1 MDLWDIG
8 QESRAHEAHNAA
20 DRAESKAH
28 KVGDELADMQRQ
40 LDHMTLVC
48 QSIWELLRG
57 ETGLTEELLRAKIAD
72 IDTRD
77 GKPDGKITPSVFPCP
92 SCGANCN
99 SSRQSCVM
107 CGEDLKGHKS
117 HIFEA

>member
-1 MDLWDIG
+1 MDIWDTG
-8 QESRAHEAHNAA
+8 PDPHTHAAA
-20 DRAESKAH
+20 DRAESKASR
-28 KVGDELADMQRQ
+28 VSDELADMQRQ
-40 LDHMTLVC
+40 LDHLTLVS
-48 QSIWELLRG
+48 QAMWEVIRE
-57 ETGLTEELLRAKIAD
+57 ETDVTEELLRAKIAD

-99 SSRQSCVM
+99 SSRQNCVM
-107 CGEDLKGHKS
+107 CGENLKGHKS